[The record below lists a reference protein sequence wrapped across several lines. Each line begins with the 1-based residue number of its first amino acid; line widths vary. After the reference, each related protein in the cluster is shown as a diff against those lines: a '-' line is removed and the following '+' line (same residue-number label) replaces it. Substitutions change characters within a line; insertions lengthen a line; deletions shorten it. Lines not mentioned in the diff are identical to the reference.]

1 MTTHYVDP
9 EFFSPEGLS
18 VSDCQELLESQS
30 WSLLDAS
37 FFLSGH
43 SSYYSDRVP
52 DELKQYKA
60 ILKCFEKDY
69 KKDCENNELM
79 PGFSDIGYE
88 SHFPVEIYMQ
98 WAIKYWNVHFPGQ
111 NLPLI
116 VTQYLKRQKTLV
128 LDDSY
133 KQIQELRQAG
143 VPIDSLIHLMYR
155 LYRITFA
162 DNGEKML
169 TNQQIGKSKK
179 ISNLK
184 ANLGKEYPALTST
197 HLVDS
202 LIRQIREGVKS
213 DK

>member
-1 MTTHYVDP
+1 M
-9 EFFSPEGLS
+9 
-18 VSDCQELLESQS
+18 
-30 WSLLDAS
+30 
-37 FFLSGH
+37 
-43 SSYYSDRVP
+43 
-52 DELKQYKA
+52 
-60 ILKCFEKDY
+60 
-69 KKDCENNELM
+69 
-79 PGFSDIGYE
+79 
-88 SHFPVEIYMQ
+88 
-98 WAIKYWNVHFPGQ
+98 HFPGQ

-169 TNQQIGKSKK
+169 TNQQIDKSKK

-184 ANLGKEYPALTST
+184 ENLGKEYPALKST

>member
-1 MTTHYVDP
+1 MVTHYVDP
-9 EFFSPEGLS
+9 EFFSPQGLS
-18 VSDCQELLESQS
+18 LNDCQELLEMQS

-43 SSYYSDRVP
+43 SSYYSEMVP
-52 DELKQYKA
+52 DELKQYKI
-60 ILKCFEKDY
+60 ILRCFVKDY
-69 KKDCENNELM
+69 KKDYANNGLE

-88 SHFPVEIYMQ
+88 SHFPVETYMR
-98 WAIKYWNVHFPGQ
+98 WAIKYWKKHFPAQ

-116 VTQYLKRQKTLV
+116 VTEYLKKQNTLV

-143 VPIDSLIHLMYR
+143 VPIDSLINLTYR

-162 DNGEKML
+162 DNGGKMM
-169 TNQQIGKSKK
+169 TNPQMSKQK
-179 ISNLK
+179 DIVGLK
-184 ANLGKEYPALTST
+184 KNLGKEYPSLKST

-202 LIRQIREGVKS
+202 LIRQIREGVKR